1 MKKHRKITAA
11 VVAVIMCM
19 SCTGFSN
26 ISNIRFN
33 DNVII
38 ANAEDGV
45 WDGTADTSWYDGEEK
60 ELYISTAEELAGLS
74 TIVNKG
80 NSMDGQTIVLGSD
93 IYLNSL
99 VDMDKWSENPPEL
112 TWTSIGTI
120 ECPFK
125 ANFKGNG
132 HTVHGLNGQSLFGY
146 IESNIISELTL
157 KNGYSGSVCGHS
169 ENTTFENCINNNP
182 FGSSCT
188 IKSGGDDSYER
199 NYGGGICGYSSN
211 TIFEN
216 CKNTGDGK
224 VLAQLDYNIW
234 VTNPQHLKSYIFYS
248 YVGGICGFNDGTA
261 LFDNCV
267 NDGDITGGQY
277 YSGILGSGFIRQ
289 SIFGSS
295 SAILR
300 KD

>member
-45 WDGTADTSWYDGEEK
+45 WDGTDDTSWYDGEEK

-132 HTVHGLNGQSLFGY
+132 HIQVLFVVIARIQLLRIVLTITPLAVLVQLNPAVMIVMKEIMVVEYVVIRVILF
-146 IESNIISELTL
+146 L
-157 KNGYSGSVCGHS
+157 KIVR
-169 ENTTFENCINNNP
+169 ILAM
-182 FGSSCT
+182 
-188 IKSGGDDSYER
+188 ER
-199 NYGGGICGYSSN
+199 CLHN
-211 TIFEN
+211 
-216 CKNTGDGK
+216 
-224 VLAQLDYNIW
+224 
-234 VTNPQHLKSYIFYS
+234 
-248 YVGGICGFNDGTA
+248 
-261 LFDNCV
+261 
-267 NDGDITGGQY
+267 
-277 YSGILGSGFIRQ
+277 
-289 SIFGSS
+289 
-295 SAILR
+295 
-300 KD
+300 